1 MKRWFKTHL
10 NELLLIAY
18 LMVVWTAYLFVH
30 HFAWNDVPGA
40 RFLLLGLAGLVL
52 GLLILLVPPLL
63 RLVRTLRF
71 GRNAAATRRRR
82 RGVFLLVTAASLLI
96 LGAWLLVSGQGL
108 YSPDSV
114 EQLQQASAG
123 VYNDWH
129 PVWHTLVFFT
139 LPYRLTGMKLA
150 VVLWQILLFSLMMG
164 WMTATLYEFSTLR
177 FALLGWCFVML
188 NPTTGGLAM
197 HPWKDVGFSLAALAA
212 GLCALR
218 LWCAGEG
225 DWARRPRGLILLGL
239 SLANAALFRHNGI
252 LFAGFLL
259 AALLFVLKRR
269 QRAAVLLSFV
279 LLFGAV
285 KGPVYH
291 LLDVEKPDQR
301 VIETMGLPLTV
312 IQNVVVQ
319 RPDALDEELS
329 AFADAVAPR
338 EVWEEYY
345 ELGDFNRFKWKG
357 ADKDAIDA
365 VGRGGLLRLMLHCFR
380 LAPAESWQ
388 ALFALTDMV
397 YSVEGSPEDDNI
409 SPLLAGG
416 DPLPGLGGRFDIR
429 PQLLEYQ
436 RFFQGTALSYT
447 RHIGLTLLAL
457 LTAALAECDLGRWQ
471 DWKKLLI
478 VLSLFCYDFGTMLLL
493 TGADYRFF
501 YVSFPLCP
509 VFLLLL
515 LYDPEKAGPPTDA

>member
-1 MKRWFKTHL
+1 MCDMVSER
-10 NELLLIAY
+10 ELDSMLDAAAANVLYVLPDDGDMSECLLRCPKYMFADGSMFSWPGRC
-18 LMVVWTAYLFVH
+18 LVPDFARRRPAAWTRY
-30 HFAWNDVPGA
+30 
-40 RFLLLGLAGLVL
+40 FLLGSQALACQLEN
-52 GLLILLVPPLL
+52 
-63 RLVRTLRF
+63 VRTILKAR
-71 GRNAAATRRRR
+71 GS
-82 RGVFLLVTAASLLI
+82 RGVPQYVLITGETGTGKSFVARSLAKICDERYDDREACFTEGSEGGKGRGFLHGNCASL
-96 LGAWLLVSGQGL
+96 
-108 YSPDSV
+108 SP
-114 EQLQQASAG
+114 
-123 VYNDWH
+123 
-129 PVWHTLVFFT
+129 
-139 LPYRLTGMKLA
+139 
-150 VVLWQILLFSLMMG
+150 
-164 WMTATLYEFSTLR
+164 
-177 FALLGWCFVML
+177 
-188 NPTTGGLAM
+188 
-197 HPWKDVGFSLAALAA
+197 ALADA
-212 GLCALR
+212 
-218 LWCAGEG
+218 
-225 DWARRPRGLILLGL
+225 
-239 SLANAALFRHNGI
+239 
-252 LFAGFLL
+252 
-259 AALLFVLKRR
+259 
-269 QRAAVLLSFV
+269 